1 MGSCFVN
8 KNNIV
13 SYGKNQYWYY
23 YKCKKAAF
31 CIPHTFSEHEQS
43 PAEVVLE
50 AFSLESIS
58 SNSHFDEKPE
68 LLLLDY
74 RLVFKNTVLFF
85 SLIDHFYPHTVILL
99 IVDQAHLQEAK
110 RCKSFIHSFLSPNLD
125 VLQLFKLIRN
135 FSLVPPFVKSH

>member
-1 MGSCFVN
+1 MERI
-8 KNNIV
+8 NIGIITNV
-13 SYGKNQYWYY
+13 RKLLFAYR
-23 YKCKKAAF
+23 
-31 CIPHTFSEHEQS
+31 IIFSAHEQS

-50 AFSLESIS
+50 AFSLDSIS
-58 SNSHFDEKPE
+58 SNSHFNEKPE

-74 RLVFKNTVLFF
+74 RLVFKNTLLFF
-85 SLIDHFYPHTVILL
+85 SLIEHFYPHTVILL

-135 FSLVPPFVKSH
+135 FSLVTPSVQSHLQTNKN